1 MLDFVQQRAER
12 ARPEGRLLSLP
23 IELVVPNPAQPRK
36 QFAPGTLE
44 ELAASI
50 TEYGLMQPVVVRWN
64 GKQYELIAGERRWR
78 ACQMAGLTRIDALI
92 SEADSEQSACMA
104 LVENI
109 QRENLHF
116 FEEAQSYLTLMQ
128 VYGITQEE
136 LASRIGK
143 NQSTVAN
150 KLRVMRLSE
159 SVKNAILDARL
170 TERHA
175 RALLKLPCDEDK
187 LTVIAKVRT
196 KLLSV
201 KETERLVDLTLEKD
215 KRDKPGP
222 KLVRLVKDYRLFVNT
237 MKSAFKELTNAGV
250 DARFDLQE
258 DDEQVFVT
266 VAIPKR
272 PVMSK

>member
-1 MLDFVQQRAER
+1 M
-12 ARPEGRLLSLP
+12 
-23 IELVVPNPAQPRK
+23 
-36 QFAPGTLE
+36 TH
-44 ELAASI
+44 
-50 TEYGLMQPVVVRWN
+50 
-64 GKQYELIAGERRWR
+64 
-78 ACQMAGLTRIDALI
+78 IDAIL
-92 SEADSEQSACMA
+92 SDADGEQSACMA

-116 FEEAQSYLTLMQ
+116 FEEAQSYMTLMQ
-128 VYGITQEE
+128 VYGLTQEE
-136 LASRIGK
+136 LATRIGK

-159 SVKNAILDARL
+159 DVKAAVLDARL

-175 RALLKLPCDEDK
+175 RALLKLPSDEDK
-187 LTVIAKVRT
+187 LAVIAKVRT

-215 KRDKPGP
+215 KREKPGP
-222 KLVRLVKDYRLFVNT
+222 RLVRLVKDYRVFVNT
-237 MKSAFKELTNAGV
+237 MKSAFKELTTAGV
-250 DARFDLQE
+250 DAKFDLQE

-272 PVMSK
+272 VKQ

>member
-1 MLDFVQQRAER
+1 MLDFLQQRADR

-23 IELVVPNPAQPRK
+23 IELVVPNPSQPRK
-36 QFAPGTLE
+36 QFAPGSLE

-116 FEEAQSYLTLMQ
+116 FEEAYSYLTLMQ
-128 VYGITQEE
+128 VYNITQEE

-159 SVKNAILDARL
+159 SVKSAILEARL

-175 RALLKLPCDEDK
+175 RALLKLPSDEEK
-187 LTVIAKVRT
+187 LAVIVKVRT
-196 KLLSV
+196 KMLSV
-201 KETERLVDLTLEKD
+201 KETERLVDQTLEKE

-250 DARFDLQE
+250 DAHFDLQE